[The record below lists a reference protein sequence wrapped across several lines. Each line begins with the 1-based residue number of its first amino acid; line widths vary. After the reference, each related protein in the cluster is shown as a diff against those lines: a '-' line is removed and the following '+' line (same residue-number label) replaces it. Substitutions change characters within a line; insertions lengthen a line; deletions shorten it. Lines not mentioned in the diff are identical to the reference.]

1 MSLCVAAM
9 GWWLSGIAMEPVK
22 ESYQSLKQF
31 TADASHELR
40 NPIATIQ
47 TNVQMALSYPE
58 ADPQWHRDQLRVV
71 ERLTQRLGNLV
82 NDLLF
87 LARSDGG
94 MLKSQNQAV
103 SLDALLL
110 AVVEEQRLRAE
121 QNGIHLSLDISESL
135 NQLTDEKEDKFRVWG
150 DWDELARLF
159 TNLLSN
165 AINYAY
171 REDSIAWAKA
181 NVAITLQAIALDR
194 LPYLQ
199 VEVQDWGVGIPPDAI
214 PLLFDRFYRVDSAR
228 SHRTVRDGGTGLGL
242 AIAQAIVNHHQG
254 FLSVESVPLQGSCFK
269 VVLPLMIGL
278 GGRII

>member
-47 TNVQMALSYPE
+47 TNVQMALSYPD
-58 ADPQWHRDQLRVV
+58 ADPQWHQEQLRVV

-94 MLKSQNQAV
+94 MLKRQNQAV
-103 SLDALLL
+103 SLDSLLL
-110 AVVEEQRLRAE
+110 AVVEEQRLHAE
-121 QNGIHLSLDISESL
+121 QKGIHLSLEISEPL
-135 NQLTDEKEDKFRVWG
+135 TQLTNEKEDKYRAWG

-171 REDSIAWAKA
+171 SEDSIAFAKA
-181 NVAITLQAIALDR
+181 KVVITLQPIERDR

-199 VEVQDWGVGIPPDAI
+199 IEVQDWGVGIPPDAI

-228 SHRTVRDGGTGLGL
+228 SHRTVPDGGTGLGL

-254 FLSVESVPLQGSCFK
+254 FLSVESVPLQGTCFK
-269 VVLPLMIGL
+269 VVLPLMIWD
-278 GGRII
+278 